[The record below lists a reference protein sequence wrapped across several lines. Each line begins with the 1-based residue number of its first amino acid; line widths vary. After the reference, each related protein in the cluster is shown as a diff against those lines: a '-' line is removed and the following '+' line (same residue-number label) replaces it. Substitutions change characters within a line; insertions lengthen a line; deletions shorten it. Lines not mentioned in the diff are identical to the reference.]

1 MTPRGKLDPSMFF
14 DGCWMFLAIII
25 TGVIIVGFFSLAYA
39 QHIHPPQD
47 EALHYQFYNTW
58 LQPNGKNP
66 RQRSC
71 CNKLDCYPT
80 SIRLRGG
87 HWEGRRREDGKWVT
101 IPNEYLEELQD
112 DPRESPD
119 GQSHMCAARPNP
131 FSGDIVFCAVRGS
144 AI

>member
-1 MTPRGKLDPSMFF
+1 MTPRGKIDTSIFF

-25 TGVIIVGFFSLAYA
+25 TGTIIMGAFSLAYG
-39 QHIHPPQD
+39 QHVQNHED
-47 EALHYQFYNTW
+47 TALHHLFYEGW
-58 LQPNGKNP
+58 LQPNGLNP

-71 CNKLDCYPT
+71 CNKIDCYPT
-80 SIRLRGG
+80 AIRARGG
-87 HWEGRRREDGKWVT
+87 RWEGRRREDSKWVV
-101 IPNEYLEELQD
+101 IPNEYLEELQH

-119 GQSHMCAARPNP
+119 GQSHMCAARPNS